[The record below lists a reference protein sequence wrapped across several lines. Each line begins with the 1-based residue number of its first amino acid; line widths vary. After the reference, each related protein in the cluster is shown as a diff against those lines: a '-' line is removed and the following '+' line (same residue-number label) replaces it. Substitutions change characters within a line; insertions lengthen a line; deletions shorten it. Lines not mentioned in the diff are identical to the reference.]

1 MKAVLVKEP
10 LKVDI
15 VDIPKPEISAP
26 DEVLIK
32 VVSGGICG
40 SDIGIFSGSN
50 ALATYPRIIG
60 HEFAGFVES
69 VGEGVGDLAAGD
81 LVAVDIVNSCGR
93 CYACRT
99 GHSNVCGELQ
109 VTGVHRDGG
118 FAEYVKAARDKVYKL
133 DADTIPPQLACLVEP
148 YSVGAEVNARANI
161 TSADKVVVLGSG
173 PAGLAIM
180 EVARAR
186 GADVLITDIFD
197 RRLELARQMGATRTV
212 NVKNEDLK
220 KAVAEFTGGDGAH
233 VVADAVCSPQS
244 VLDALDLL
252 APSGRFVV
260 LGTSA
265 DPVPIPQIAFTKK
278 GINVC
283 GTRVNN
289 HRFPEVIRLF
299 AEKRVHPALMHT
311 HTFKFTD
318 IAQAFEL
325 LRTDKSQVCKIILE
339 W

>member
-10 LKVDI
+10 LNVAI
-15 VDIPKPEISAP
+15 VELPMPEITGP

-40 SDIGIFSGSN
+40 SDIGIFSGGN
-50 ALATYPRIIG
+50 ALATYPRVIG
-60 HEFAGFVES
+60 HEFAGHVAA
-69 VGEGVGDLAAGD
+69 VGSGVKDLAEGD
-81 LVAVDIVNSCGR
+81 LVVADIVNSCGQ
-93 CYACRT
+93 CYACRS
-99 GHSNVCGELQ
+99 GHHNVCATLQ

-118 FAEYVKAARDKVYKL
+118 FAEYCKTTRDKIYKL
-133 DADTIPPQLACLVEP
+133 DAAKIPAHLACLVEP

-161 TSADKVVVLGSG
+161 TADDKVVVLGAG

-197 RRLELARQMGATRTV
+197 RRLELARQMGATRSV
-212 NVKNEDLK
+212 NVQHEDLRA
-220 KAVAEFTGGDGAH
+220 AVKDFTQGDGAH
-233 VVADAVCSPQS
+233 VVADAVCSTQS
-244 VLDALDLL
+244 VLDALDIV
-252 APSGRFVV
+252 APAGRFVA
-260 LGTSA
+260 LGTGA
-265 DPVPIPQIAFTKK
+265 EPVPIPQIAFTKK
-278 GINVC
+278 GINVF

-299 AEKRVHPALMHT
+299 EEGRVHPAIMHT
-311 HTFKFTD
+311 HTFKFTA
-318 IAQAFEL
+318 IADAFAL
-325 LRTDKSQVCKIILE
+325 LRSDKSQVCKIILE